1 MHQKGRFATVAS
13 DRQQGPVRPSAAAAA
28 CLAFT
33 LALSLSG
40 TAHAAPKPSKAA
52 AQKKLDK
59 LSDQVDLLV
68 EKYNKSNE
76 DLKAVKRKLASA
88 KKAAGREN
96 EAFEKARRGVVEMAA
111 SAYKNGNDTAD
122 LSALISG
129 GDPQAVL
136 DQAAMFTQVSQSRA
150 SQITQFF
157 NSAQRVERERA
168 HAQDAYDTVNEKF
181 KDIKG
186 QKAVIEKAI
195 TKQKALVRKLG
206 GDEAPNGGQVG
217 GTYDGPATGNAK
229 AALDY
234 AYAQLGKP
242 YRYGGAGPG
251 SFDCSGLT
259 MMAWK
264 AGGVALPHN
273 AAAQYSTVKHVAYK
287 DLQPGDL
294 VFFQGLGHMGMYVGG
309 EKMIHAP
316 RTGSFIQIVSIG
328 SGSYYSGRFLAGG
341 RP

>member
-1 MHQKGRFATVAS
+1 MAS
-13 DRQQGPVRPSAAAAA
+13 DRQQGPVRPSAVAAA
-28 CLAFT
+28 CFAFT
-33 LALSLSG
+33 VALSLSG
-40 TAHAAPKPSKAA
+40 TAYAEPKPSRAA

-59 LSDQVDLLV
+59 LNDQVDLLV
-68 EKYNKSNE
+68 EKYNQSNE

-111 SAYKNGNDTAD
+111 SAYKNGNNHGDI
-122 LSALISG
+122 SALMSG
-129 GDPQAVL
+129 GDPQVIL
-136 DQAAMFTQVSQSRA
+136 DQVAMFTQVSQNRG

-157 NSAQRVERERA
+157 NAAQRVERERA
-168 HAQDAYDTVNEKF
+168 HAQDAFDTVNDKF
-181 KDIKG
+181 LEIKG
-186 QKAVIEKAI
+186 QRAVIEKAI
-195 TKQKALVRKLG
+195 TKQKALVRSLG
-206 GDEAPNGGQVG
+206 GNEPPSGGKVG
-217 GTYDGPATGNAK
+217 GTYNGPATGNAR

-234 AYAQLGKP
+234 AYAQQGKP
-242 YRYGGAGPG
+242 YRYGGEGPE
-251 SFDCSGLT
+251 SYDCSGLT

-273 AAAQYSTVKHVAYK
+273 AAAQYATVKHVAYK

-316 RTGSFIQIVSIG
+316 RTGTVIQIVSIA
-328 SGSYYSGRFLAGG
+328 SGTYYSSRFLAGG